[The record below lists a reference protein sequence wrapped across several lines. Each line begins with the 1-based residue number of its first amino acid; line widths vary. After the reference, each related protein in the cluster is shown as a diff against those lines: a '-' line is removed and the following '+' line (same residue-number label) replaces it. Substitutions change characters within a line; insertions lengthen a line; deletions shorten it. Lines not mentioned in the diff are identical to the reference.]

1 MRNIDW
7 YHSLNLP
14 VFTPPDWLFAPA
26 WIIIYLMIFSSFLV
40 FIKAKSPM
48 KKANALVFFIV
59 QLLLNFI
66 WSSVFFN
73 NTDIQGGLI
82 IVIIMWLFIV
92 FTIYEFYKISQPAS
106 YLLVPYFLWTTF
118 AVYLNFEIYILN
130 FKCINTLYYWNI
142 FIPIHLE
149 ALNMLR

>member
-1 MRNIDW
+1 MQNIDW

-26 WIIIYLMIFSSFLV
+26 WIILYLMIFASFLV
-40 FIKAKSPM
+40 FIQAKNPM
-48 KKANALVFFIV
+48 KKATALVFFIV

-66 WSSVFFN
+66 WSSVFFS

-82 IVIIMWLFIV
+82 IIVIMWLFIA
-92 FTIYEFYKISQPAS
+92 FTIYEFYKISKPAC

-130 FKCINTLYYWNI
+130 
-142 FIPIHLE
+142 
-149 ALNMLR
+149 

>member
-1 MRNIDW
+1 MQNINW

-26 WIIIYLMIFSSFLV
+26 WIILYLMIFSSFLV
-40 FIKAKSPM
+40 FMQAKSPM
-48 KKANALVFFIV
+48 KKTNALVFFLV

-66 WSSVFFN
+66 WSSVFFS

-82 IVIIMWLFIV
+82 IIVIMWLFIA
-92 FTIYEFYKISQPAS
+92 FTIYEFYKISKPAS
-106 YLLVPYFLWTTF
+106 YLLVPYFLWITF

-130 FKCINTLYYWNI
+130 T
-142 FIPIHLE
+142 
-149 ALNMLR
+149 